1 MDQEEQK
8 KLTDRIE
15 KIEALLFDLASRL
28 DQIDDQSKQSQPPS
42 PAEHSPPGYAIV
54 SPQPLSPPMDSD
66 DEEPGYSRKQDPEK
80 EVSQGEFWLNKIGIT
95 LLLLGLGFL
104 FKYSIDQN
112 WITPT
117 VRVIF
122 GLVLAAGLV
131 GFGLRLDKS
140 RRVFSQVLMGGGIA
154 AFYITGF
161 AAFQLYHM
169 VPHFLAFSFMVGVTL
184 LAFYLAL
191 YQNEPPLALVAVIG
205 GLGTPFLLNT
215 GSGNI
220 PGLISYTCVVLAG
233 SMAIYYFRPWRLL
246 YWFSWIGGWIV
257 MGIALDQLPPL
268 QSGPLSY
275 FWSVQTGILF
285 AWILFWIVPM
295 VQKKGQWKPSVA
307 GGLPQPKTIYES
319 LVQEQNHHITFQIVF
334 SALFSFHM
342 SKLVWDLSNTQWGG
356 IVLWVSLIFFLI
368 AFFAWWL
375 KKPHEL
381 MALHA
386 LVGTLFLTI
395 ALFYLLDNNEL
406 FLAYAAEAT
415 ALHYLSRRTHEPAIN
430 FAGSGLFAGIGI
442 WFISRLFGGVDGD
455 PIFNLQAATDLAVI
469 SLAVYSS
476 TRIDLQ
482 PISKIYLLAA
492 YLGFLA
498 WFLRELGSFPNGNGL
513 VSIAWGLTGSIL
525 LGVGLRKN
533 QLDLFKAGL
542 ATLVLVAIKLLI
554 IDLANLDVIWR
565 ILIFMGFG
573 GAFLLLSYWVKD
585 LWKVNASDK
594 PTGG

>member
-1 MDQEEQK
+1 MDQEEHK

-15 KIEALLFDLASRL
+15 KMEALLFDLANRL
-28 DQIDDQSKQSQPPS
+28 NQIDDELKQTQSPQAGS
-42 PAEHSPPGYAIV
+42 HSPPGYAIDT
-54 SPQPLSPPMDSD
+54 PQPLSPPINSD
-66 DEEPGYSRKQDPEK
+66 DDEAEYSNKSDPNK

-112 WITPT
+112 WITPL
-117 VRVIF
+117 VRVSF
-122 GLVLAAGLV
+122 GLVLAAGLI

-154 AFYITGF
+154 ALYITGY
-161 AAFQLYHM
+161 AAFQLYHL
-169 VPHFLAFSFMVGVTL
+169 VPHYLAFSFLVVVTL
-184 LAFYLAL
+184 LSYYLSL

-205 GLGTPFLLNT
+205 GLGTPFILNT

-220 PGLISYTCVVLAG
+220 PGLITYTCVVLAG

-246 YWFSWIGGWIV
+246 YWASWVGGWIV
-257 MGIALDQLPPL
+257 IGIALDQLSSL
-268 QSGPLSY
+268 YSGPLSY

-295 VQKKGQWKPSVA
+295 AQKKGQWKPSVA
-307 GGLPQPKTIYES
+307 GGSPQPKTIYES
-319 LVQEQNHHITFQIVF
+319 LVQEHNLHITFQMVF

-342 SKLVWDLSNTQWGG
+342 SKLVWELSGIQWGG
-356 IVLWVSLIFFLI
+356 IALGTSLIFFLI

-375 KKPHEL
+375 GKSHEL
-381 MALHA
+381 VALHG
-386 LVGTLFLTI
+386 LVGTLLLTI
-395 ALFYLLDNNEL
+395 ALYYLLNNNQL
-406 FLAYAAEAT
+406 LLAYAGEAT
-415 ALHYLSRRTHEPAIN
+415 ALHYLSRRIREPAIN
-430 FAGSGLFAGIGI
+430 FAASFFFAGIGI
-442 WFISRLFGGVDGD
+442 WLVSRLFGGVDGD
-455 PIFNLQAATDLAVI
+455 PIINVQALTDIVVI

-476 TRIDLQ
+476 TRIDLKQ
-482 PISKIYLLAA
+482 VSKIYVLVA

-513 VSIAWGLTGSIL
+513 VSIAWGLIGSIV
-525 LGVGLRKN
+525 LGVGLRRN
-533 QLDLFKAGL
+533 QLDFFKTGL

-573 GAFLLLSYWVKD
+573 GAFLFLSYWVKD
-585 LWKVNASDK
+585 LWKMNTSDK
-594 PTGG
+594 TT